1 MRDKLDFCGQ
11 GFDISNLT
19 PAAFTPPASE
29 ILIHHLHLL
38 SAVARAQPPRVAMLV
53 PRNER

>member
-19 PAAFTPPASE
+19 PATLAPPTRE
-29 ILIHHLHLL
+29 ILIHNLHLL
-38 SAVARAQPPRVAMLV
+38 PAVARAQPPGVAMLV